1 MLSLSLIEKARFL
14 ALIEFL
20 AFLLINEP
28 LLLGWNDSEVV

>member
-20 AFLLINEP
+20 AFLLINEA